1 MPNDDVSTPQKH
13 WDYET
18 MLIRSQLE
26 LDRLDLFHQMVKI
39 VMLNKLHFC
48 PLPKDAPVK
57 ILDVGTGT
65 GIWAIEMGE

>member
-1 MPNDDVSTPQKH
+1 
-13 WDYET
+13 
-18 MLIRSQLE
+18 
-26 LDRLDLFHQMVKI
+26 MVKI

-48 PLPKDAPVK
+48 PLPKDVPVK